1 MKLREGSRR
10 TAADCHWNPR
20 GDRHMLH
27 TAVTSSGV
35 SCVCGVGIVVGVVFV
50 GWWGGNVCRVQG
62 GWGLRG
68 GTHPTLRRSVSE
80 RRRGTRGPVVSN
92 KGRDAPPGAPQ
103 PHRARQSSAG
113 SNGAL
118 EVCGRSCVPGGRRL
132 RGSSLS
138 SGKRSSSTSSGGR
151 GRSWGLLPLRCQ
163 TVGFG
168 IGGEGVSSI
177 REGMGAA
184 LNRATPPDGRRQA
197 PLSSVDSYC
206 VSPPK
211 GG

>member
-1 MKLREGSRR
+1 MSVGGAETYVEYKGAGACEGGR
-10 TAADCHWNPR
+10 TPR
-20 GDRHMLH
+20 
-27 TAVTSSGV
+27 
-35 SCVCGVGIVVGVVFV
+35 CGGPFRSEE
-50 GWWGGNVCRVQG
+50 GG
-62 GWGLRG
+62 RG
-68 GTHPTLRRSVSE
+68 GR
-80 RRRGTRGPVVSN
+80 VVSN